1 MVEASIVVSLVV
13 IFVSVLFYIGMIMY
27 QHSAVSIM
35 ANQTASNIAQV
46 YSNTI
51 KDPFTGYIDS
61 QSVYQDI
68 TYSTVRDDA
77 QNELIKKK
85 ANYLAK
91 YNMRRSRIVSADTS
105 NVDVQIVNKPNE
117 LLKSQV
123 VVTITDSYEVPLVSI
138 FGVNNSL
145 TFEAT
150 GRADCVDLLEYLNGV
165 PAVGDPEYSNS
176 YNITNSDVCLVT
188 FYENDFGGGL
198 VATVPVY
205 RNMSISSS
213 NKYTHSSMPENPTSS
228 EFEFTSWITE
238 DGEDFTSQTVV
249 ANDMIVYGIW
259 QCTVTLDAQ
268 GGTVNPTSIKA
279 TVNRSANLPTP
290 SRQCY
295 IFKGWYDQKSGGEY
309 YDSSSVIMGNI
320 TLYASW
326 KENHDYKNYK
336 VVNGTCV
343 KRAII
348 YQRCSRCGKERTIEG
363 AYGGHNYRAVSSQD
377 PRGVP
382 CNARVKTTYK
392 CSYCGNSYTGD
403 GQYGTRHTFYS
414 DDPQASSRC
423 DTPIKCNVFYC
434 ESTGGKD
441 CGARTMYH
449 VLCSRCGRINDGSYT
464 TKYGKTIKIGYWCGL
479 HGTKKTLPCPWK

>member
-1 MVEASIVVSLVV
+1 
-13 IFVSVLFYIGMIMY
+13 
-27 QHSAVSIM
+27 
-35 ANQTASNIAQV
+35 
-46 YSNTI
+46 
-51 KDPFTGYIDS
+51 
-61 QSVYQDI
+61 
-68 TYSTVRDDA
+68 
-77 QNELIKKK
+77 
-85 ANYLAK
+85 
-91 YNMRRSRIVSADTS
+91 
-105 NVDVQIVNKPNE
+105 
-117 LLKSQV
+117 
-123 VVTITDSYEVPLVSI
+123 
-138 FGVNNSL
+138 
-145 TFEAT
+145 
-150 GRADCVDLLEYLNGV
+150 
-165 PAVGDPEYSNS
+165 
-176 YNITNSDVCLVT
+176 
-188 FYENDFGGGL
+188 
-198 VATVPVY
+198 
-205 RNMSISSS
+205 
-213 NKYTHSSMPENPTSS
+213 MPENPTSS

-326 KENHDYKNYK
+326 KENHDYQNYK

-348 YQRCSRCGKERTIEG
+348 YQRCSRCGKERTLEG

-403 GQYGTRHTFYS
+403 GQYGTRHTFYN